1 MASNGFRWVPLGSVG
16 FRWSDLNLGPF
27 GTIWEIRSDFFL
39 TPSSLHFHTQN
50 ILKMVKQ
57 QQRKSGGTRKVGKI
71 TGDFSSWANLE
82 AIFAGIA
89 GDGEGLMGLFEDCI
103 KVDLARAQAE
113 RAEALAE
120 HLKAQA
126 NLAGARA
133 DLAGAQA
140 ELAEAQAELA
150 EIDAELAELDE
161 LDEIAK

>member
-1 MASNGFRWVPLGSVG
+1 MASIGFRWVPLV
-16 FRWSDLNLGPF
+16 RPEF

-57 QQRKSGGTRKVGKI
+57 QQQQQRKSGGTRKVGKI

-82 AIFAGIA
+82 AIFAGTA
-89 GDGEGLMGLFEDCI
+89 GNGKGLMGLFKDCI
-103 KVDLARAQAE
+103 NADLAKAQAE

-140 ELAEAQAELA
+140 DLAESQAELA

-161 LDEIAK
+161 IAK